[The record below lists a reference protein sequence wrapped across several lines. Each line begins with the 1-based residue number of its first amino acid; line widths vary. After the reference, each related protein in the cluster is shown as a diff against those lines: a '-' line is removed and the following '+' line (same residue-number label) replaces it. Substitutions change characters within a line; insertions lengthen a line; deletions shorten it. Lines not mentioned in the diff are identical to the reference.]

1 MKQAPAIFGVLFMEM
16 KNVKIHVKSFE
27 KSGGEQSAIET
38 VSFGKMAEKN
48 GKFYVFYDETDAVGM
63 KGTKTTIK
71 WDYDNVVIIRSG
83 TVESRQEFAQGL
95 ECISVYKTPY
105 MTFGLK
111 TNTEYVYV
119 YCRDGIWNIELEY
132 MLELAGQERN
142 EMKIKIVIEED
153 AHGY

>member
-16 KNVKIHVKSFE
+16 KKVKIHVKSFE
-27 KSGGEQSAIET
+27 KSNNEKSAIET

-48 GKFYVFYDETDAVGM
+48 GRFYVFYDKTEAVGM

-71 WDYDNVVIIRSG
+71 WNYDNVVIIRSG
-83 TVESRQEFAQGL
+83 TVESRQEFAKGL

-111 TNTEYVYV
+111 TNTEYLYV
-119 YCRDGIWNIELEY
+119 YCRNGVWTIELEY
-132 MLELAGQERN
+132 MLELAEQEKN
-142 EMKIKIVIEED
+142 EMKIQIVIEED

>member
-16 KNVKIHVKSFE
+16 KKVKIHVKSFE
-27 KSGGEQSAIET
+27 KSDNEKSAIET

-48 GKFYVFYDETDAVGM
+48 GKFYVFYDETEAVGM

-71 WDYDNVVIIRSG
+71 WNYDNVVIIRSG
-83 TVESRQEFAQGL
+83 TVESRQEFAKGL

-105 MTFGLK
+105 MMFSLK
-111 TNTEYVYV
+111 TNTEYLYV
-119 YCRDGIWNIELEY
+119 YCRDGVWTIELEY
-132 MLELAGQERN
+132 MLELAEQEKN
-142 EMKIKIVIEED
+142 EMKIQIVIEED

>member
-1 MKQAPAIFGVLFMEM
+1 MEM

-48 GKFYVFYDETDAVGM
+48 GKFYVFYDET
-63 KGTKTTIK
+63 TTIK

-119 YCRDGIWNIELEY
+119 YCRDGIWN

>member
-16 KNVKIHVKSFE
+16 KKVKIHVKSFE
-27 KSGGEQSAIET
+27 KSDNEKSAIET

-48 GKFYVFYDETDAVGM
+48 GKFYVFYDETEAVGM

-71 WDYDNVVIIRSG
+71 WNYDNVVIIRSG

-105 MTFGLK
+105 MTFSLK
-111 TNTEYVYV
+111 TNTEYLSV
-119 YCRDGIWNIELEY
+119 YCRDGVWTIELEY
-132 MLELAGQERN
+132 MLELAEQEKN
-142 EMKIKIVIEED
+142 EMKIQIVIEED